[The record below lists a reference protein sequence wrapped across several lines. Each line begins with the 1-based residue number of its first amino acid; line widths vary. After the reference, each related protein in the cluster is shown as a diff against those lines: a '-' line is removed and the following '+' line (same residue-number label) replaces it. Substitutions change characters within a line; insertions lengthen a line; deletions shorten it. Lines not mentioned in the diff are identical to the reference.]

1 MTFDNV
7 CEHIT
12 NLNDRSY
19 KQFVYE
25 LDYTLVI
32 KLHQSMNMYPKLG
45 FQIFLINLVVFQ
57 QGCTLIVNEDRACAT
72 IPKKRRS
79 RGKIDGRAAFYQD
92 ETYHT
97 YI

>member
-72 IPKKRRS
+72 IPKKTTVAR
-79 RGKIDGRAAFYQD
+79 QN
-92 ETYHT
+92 
-97 YI
+97 